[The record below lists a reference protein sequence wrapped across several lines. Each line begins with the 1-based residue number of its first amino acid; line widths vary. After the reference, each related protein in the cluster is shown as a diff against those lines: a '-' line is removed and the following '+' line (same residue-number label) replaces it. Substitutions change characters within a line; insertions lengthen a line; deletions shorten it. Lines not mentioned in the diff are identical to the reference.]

1 MDAIDPSLTS
11 PSSPP
16 LEIAIIGCGIIG
28 TVLALGLL
36 NNSPSPSAI
45 RVKIYEQAASIREI
59 GAGIAFTA
67 NARKCMFMIDSR
79 LPECVRAVATANGD
93 PDNPTNYMQF
103 VDGYTHDPGNTEVGQ
118 ELEGRTV
125 HKLHAGERGF
135 EGCHRAQFLEQ
146 VMKLMP
152 EGVVE
157 LRKRLVRLDEEGGEG
172 GRVQMSFEDGSV
184 EIADAVI
191 GCDGIKSLVRQH
203 LLGAANPSSHP
214 HYTHKIAYRGLVPMP
229 QAIEKLGLYRAT
241 NQHMYGGP
249 SAHLLHFPVMQQ
261 KLMNVVAFVN
271 DHDGWPLQKPMSQPA
286 TRDETGIAFQDWGP
300 TVRAIIDLLPDQMD
314 KWAVFDHLDYP
325 ASEGYSKGRVCLAGD
340 AAHASSPH
348 HGAGAGIGIE
358 DALALTT
365 VLGLVQRD
373 LMKGGGVEK
382 VSLLEKAFQVFTKVR
397 YERSMWLVKSSR
409 EACEIY
415 EWNHP
420 EFGSDMAKAHKDIR
434 RRSHKIWYFDIEGML
449 RELED
454 EFRR

>member
-1 MDAIDPSLTS
+1 MDPTNPST
-11 PSSPP
+11 PP

-45 RVKIYEQAASIREI
+45 RVRIYEQAASIREI

-67 NARKCMFMIDSR
+67 NARKCMYMIDSR
-79 LPECVRAVATANGD
+79 LPECVRAVATPNGD

-103 VDGYTHDPGNTEVGQ
+103 VDGYTHGPEDTEVGQ

-125 HKLHAGERGF
+125 YKLHTAERGF

-152 EGVVE
+152 GGVVQ
-157 LRKRLVRLDEEGGEG
+157 LRKRLVGLEEDGEG
-172 GRVQMSFEDGSV
+172 VRVKMRFEDGSV
-184 EIADAVI
+184 EGADAVI

-203 LLGAANPSSHP
+203 LLGAANPSAFP

-229 QAIEKLGLYRAT
+229 QAIDKLGLYRAT

-249 SAHLLHFPVMQQ
+249 SGHLLHFPVMQQ

-271 DHDGWPLQKPMSQPA
+271 DPDGWPLQKPMSQPA
-286 TRDETGIAFQDWGP
+286 TRDEAGIAFQEWGP
-300 TVRAIIDLLPDQMD
+300 TVRAIIELLPDQMD
-314 KWAVFDHLDYP
+314 KWAVFDHLAYP
-325 ASEGYSKGRVCLAGD
+325 AREGYSKGRICLAGD

-365 VLGLVQRD
+365 LLGLVQRD
-373 LMKGGGVEK
+373 LLERGDIGKGV
-382 VSLLEKAFQVFTKVR
+382 LLEKAFQAFTKVR
-397 YERSMWLVKSSR
+397 YERSMWLVQSSR

-420 EFGSDMAKAHKDIR
+420 EFGSNMAKAHEDIR
-434 RRSHKIWYFDIEGML
+434 RRSDKIWYFDIEGML
-449 RELED
+449 RELE
-454 EFRR
+454 EEYLR